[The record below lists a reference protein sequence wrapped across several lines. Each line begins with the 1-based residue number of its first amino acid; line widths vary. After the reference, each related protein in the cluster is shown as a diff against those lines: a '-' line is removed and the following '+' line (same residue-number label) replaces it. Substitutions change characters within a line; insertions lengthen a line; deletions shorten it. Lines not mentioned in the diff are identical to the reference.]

1 MLVGTR
7 CPKVHLV
14 PGCRLTWAILGLPS
28 GVVVEDVQWFGWSGG
43 RRDKGLDG
51 REGGAAG
58 RKRNMIGRGKEWV
71 KGHVRMGQR
80 SSLTVNGNITGITVS
95 ALQLKD

>member
-28 GVVVEDVQWFGWSGG
+28 GVVVEDIKWLRGSGS
-43 RRDKGLDG
+43 RRDKGFDG
-51 REGGAAG
+51 REGGGAG
-58 RKRNMIGRGKEWV
+58 RKSNMIRRGKE
-71 KGHVRMGQR
+71 
-80 SSLTVNGNITGITVS
+80 
-95 ALQLKD
+95 